1 MKSPCREDTATFLT
15 EKKCIDALVNQKKAL
30 PLQPIFER
38 GNIMSNLLIK
48 TNKQF

>member
-15 EKKCIDALVNQKKAL
+15 EKKAL